1 MKKSKS
7 SKSAELDSKM
17 ALGQTHEPSSSK
29 IHLRGVHGRI
39 SLREMK
45 KAARLKAS
53 WLGPAKSLAVQHQ
66 IGQIGSAGTIRREK
80 SSSIGSA
87 SKGGSITT
95 PRVELWRWGD
105 WWVSII
111 NSISRGYHGYKD
123 SWVFEVLINCLSLN
137 IKGVGGVF
145 KIRVLRELL
154 AKQSMDFLALQET
167 LISGDAY
174 RIVNAVWSQGEFA
187 FF

>member
-1 MKKSKS
+1 MDGPLEEGEIRTTTTHKLSSRGGVKNKTTVGMKKSKS

-95 PRVELWRWGD
+95 PRVEL
-105 WWVSII
+105 
-111 NSISRGYHGYKD
+111 
-123 SWVFEVLINCLSLN
+123 
-137 IKGVGGVF
+137 
-145 KIRVLRELL
+145 
-154 AKQSMDFLALQET
+154 
-167 LISGDAY
+167 
-174 RIVNAVWSQGEFA
+174 
-187 FF
+187 